1 MSNLSEI
8 NRRRFLWLAGVTTAG
23 AGAMSFTRYAKA
35 ADSEETAAIAQDAYI
50 WGFPL
55 VLMQWYA
62 ESARQK
68 NIPLNRFLGK
78 QHLSRPAD
86 KIIGPNIDT
95 LYGYA
100 WLDLTKEPQLLN
112 VPDTNDRYY
121 SIQLLDAYANTF
133 RYVGRRATGTKEG
146 TYAIV
151 GPKWQGTIPTGV
163 QRIDAPTNLVLA
175 FTRTLV
181 SGDADLPAAQSIQ
194 RQYALAPL
202 SAYPRIHVPEEL
214 SDADLSLF
222 PIPHFGTLGVEFF
235 DSLASGLAAA
245 PPPADDLAAV
255 KRFAKVGIEP
265 SRQPSRLQDQTI
277 LSVLRDAV
285 PAADARIK
293 KADYSTQSNGW
304 SVNYKV
310 TNFIKDPLLRASV
323 NRFGPATHI
332 AQEALYFSAK
342 PEGQPLS
349 GANKYVLKFNAGAL
363 PPVDA
368 FWSLT
373 LYNAADFA
381 LVENPIN
388 RYSIGDRTAGL
399 VYGSDGSLEI
409 QIQKQAPAQGNSN
422 WLPAPEGAY
431 QLVLRT
437 YQPKPALFNG
447 SYKLPPLRQV
457 WDERAWRV

>member
-1 MSNLSEI
+1 MPNLSEL
-8 NRRRFLWLAGVTTAG
+8 NRRRFLQLAGITTAG
-23 AGAMSFTRYAKA
+23 IGAMPFARYANA
-35 ADSEETAAIAQDAYI
+35 AVSDEPSAIAQDAYI

-55 VLMQWYA
+55 VLMQRYA
-62 ESARQK
+62 GSARQK
-68 NIPLNRFLGK
+68 DIPLNRFLGK

-86 KIIGPNIDT
+86 KIVGPNIDT

-100 WLDLTKEPQLLN
+100 WVDLTTEPQILH

-121 SIQLLDAYANTF
+121 SIQMVDAYANTF

-151 GPKWQGTIPTGV
+151 GPKWQGALPTGV

-181 SGDADLPAAQSIQ
+181 SGDADLPVAQSIQ

-202 SAYPRIHVPEEL
+202 SAYPRIHAAEEL
-214 SDADLSLF
+214 ADADLSLF
-222 PIPHFGTLGVEFF
+222 PIPHFGNLGLEFF
-235 DSLASGLAAA
+235 DNLAIGLATA
-245 PPPADDLAAV
+245 PPPTDDLAYV
-255 KRFAKVGIEP
+255 RRFAKVGVEP
-265 SRQPSRLQDQTI
+265 ASHPSKLQDQTI
-277 LSVLRDAV
+277 LSALRDAV
-285 PAADARIK
+285 PAADDRIR
-293 KADYSTQSNGW
+293 KADYSTPVNGW
-304 SVNYKV
+304 TVNYKI
-310 TNFIKDPLLRASV
+310 TNFIRDPLLRASV
-323 NRFGPATHI
+323 NRFGPAAHI
-332 AQEALYFSAK
+332 AQEALYFNAK

-349 GANKYVLKFNAGAL
+349 GANQYVLKFSAGAL

-399 VYGSDGSLEI
+399 VYGPDGSLEI
-409 QIQKQAPAQGNSN
+409 QIQNQAPAQGNSN
-422 WLPAPEGAY
+422 WLPAPEGRY
-431 QLVLRT
+431 QLILRT

-447 SYKLPPLRQV
+447 TYKLPPLRKV
-457 WDERAWRV
+457 